1 MSLDSIAIT
10 NFMHKDIIVAEQD
23 LNMIGL
29 SRIMSNNDIGS
40 VIIVDDLNTRKPVGI
55 ITERDVIRA
64 IGTLQ
69 PDQLIVPVRE
79 HMSHPLITL
88 SSNATISDALKLM
101 YERKIRRVV
110 IIDHNKLV
118 GILTDK
124 DIFRALI
131 QNKDLL
137 TNVITGINLP
147 IPENQMKDDISQFWF
162 FNNFIR

>member
-69 PDQLIVPVRE
+69 PDKLIVPVRE

-147 IPENQMKDDISQFWF
+147 IPENQMKDEISQFWF